1 MTKFKSQSLYIIRIK
16 YWNASRS
23 GSPPSLISA
32 YWNIGISFHKLA
44 KLRKYMQHSVCY
56 RCQSTFQICLF
67 FCRKNK
73 ITQIQ
78 IVPDI
83 ATRCPPQIGFCFL
96 FLFDTC
102 HFFVNNLDDSW
113 HRNFTLKIRFYG
125 TFWQTVI
132 HCTYSQS
139 KFLRVMFSFVKKQ
152 GTLCSKNL
160 WWNGPW
166 LKSELCDSFFSTPIL
181 PGL

>member
-1 MTKFKSQSLYIIRIK
+1 MIWRPCDLNLVMISSLASKFQHLGCPFFSHFMIWNWRPLISKSWHFAASDDIMTKSKSQGLHIIRIK

-32 YWNIGISFHKLA
+32 YWNIGISFHKMA
-44 KLRKYMQHSVCY
+44 KLWKYMQHSVCY

-83 ATRCPPQIGFCFL
+83 ATRCPPQIGFCFPVFIWHLSL
-96 FLFDTC
+96 FCQQFG
-102 HFFVNNLDDSW
+102 W
-113 HRNFTLKIRFYG
+113 
-125 TFWQTVI
+125 
-132 HCTYSQS
+132 
-139 KFLRVMFSFVKKQ
+139 FL
-152 GTLCSKNL
+152 T
-160 WWNGPW
+160 
-166 LKSELCDSFFSTPIL
+166 
-181 PGL
+181 